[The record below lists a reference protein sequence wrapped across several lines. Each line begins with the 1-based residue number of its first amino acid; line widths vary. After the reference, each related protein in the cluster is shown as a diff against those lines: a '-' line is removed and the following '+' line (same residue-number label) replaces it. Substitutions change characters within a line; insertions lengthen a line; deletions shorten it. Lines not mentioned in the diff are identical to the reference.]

1 MTPRDANF
9 IGPEYHTCLV
19 RQELLVLYNRHMSL
33 QYAKEKMVP
42 FEKEI
47 DEERK
52 S

>member
-1 MTPRDANF
+1 M
-9 IGPEYHTCLV
+9 
-19 RQELLVLYNRHMSL
+19 LYNRHLSL

-52 S
+52 AIEPIIEEGKEPTQE